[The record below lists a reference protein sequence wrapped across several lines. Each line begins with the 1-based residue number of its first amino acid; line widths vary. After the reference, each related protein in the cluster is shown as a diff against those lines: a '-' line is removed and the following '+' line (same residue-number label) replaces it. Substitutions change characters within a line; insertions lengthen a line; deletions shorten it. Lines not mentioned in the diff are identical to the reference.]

1 MVIEMIAR
9 KIGEGACA
17 QAHTIEPV
25 LIKAV
30 GGRLHGQMGDVIAR
44 EPVEGFM
51 QGHGVRRGERAIG
64 FALGRDDARRAKG
77 GGAQSKL
84 RPDLSCE
91 SRNGCLAAG
100 TGDGGDG
107 GGLRWVKTRGGCGES
122 GAHIRRHDQRRARQ
136 RLFGRA
142 FGDDRDGACMDGALG
157 EAQAIG
163 AHAGGGEKDKAGLH
177 GATVRRQARH
187 LARRRIG
194 GRLRV
199 RKKLAQADHQFPL
212 DGVLT

>member
-1 MVIEMIAR
+1 
-9 KIGEGACA
+9 
-17 QAHTIEPV
+17 
-25 LIKAV
+25 
-30 GGRLHGQMGDVIAR
+30 MG
-44 EPVEGFM
+44 
-51 QGHGVRRGERAIG
+51 
-64 FALGRDDARRAKG
+64 
-77 GGAQSKL
+77 
-84 RPDLSCE
+84 
-91 SRNGCLAAG
+91 
-100 TGDGGDG
+100 
-107 GGLRWVKTRGGCGES
+107 
-122 GAHIRRHDQRRARQ
+122 RHDQRRARQ

-142 FGDDRDGACMDGALG
+142 FGDHRDGACMDGALR

-163 AHAGGGEKDKAGLH
+163 ARAGGGEKDKAGLH